1 LIQLTE
7 RAARNFRR
15 IREDEELENDVP
27 LRVAVKGGGCAGYE
41 YVLTFDNPNKRGGC
55 AGYEYVLTFDNPNKR
70 DLTFESNGVTIVVD
84 KKSHIVIDGLEI
96 EWSTDLSAPGPRF
109 QNPRAAST
117 CGCSTSFSIKSLE
130 FENPVWMKN

>member
-1 LIQLTE
+1 MEITNEAIEKLIEKTQGE
-7 RAARNFRR
+7 YNIIR
-15 IREDEELENDVP
+15 IGVT
-27 LRVAVKGGGCAGYE
+27 G
-41 YVLTFDNPNKRGGC
+41 GGC

-70 DLTFESNGVTIVVD
+70 DLTFESKGVNIVVD

-117 CGCSTSFSIKSLE
+117 CGCSTSFSIKQE
-130 FENPVWMKN
+130 QFDKPVWMKN

>member
-27 LRVAVKGGGCAGYE
+27 LRVAVKG
-41 YVLTFDNPNKRGGC
+41 GGC

-117 CGCSTSFSIKSLE
+117 CGCSTSFSIDPQRLIVNQLGCNNGIFRESIGTL
-130 FENPVWMKN
+130 

>member
-1 LIQLTE
+1 MIQLTE
-7 RAARNFRR
+7 TAARNFRR

-41 YVLTFDNPNKRGGC
+41 YVLTFDNPNKR
-55 AGYEYVLTFDNPNKR
+55 
-70 DLTFESNGVTIVVD
+70 DLTFESKGVTIVVD

-96 EWSTDLSAPGPRF
+96 EWSTDLSSPGPRF

-130 FENPVWMKN
+130 FDNTPVWMKN

>member
-1 LIQLTE
+1 MIQLTE

-15 IREDEELENDVP
+15 ILEDEELENDVP

-41 YVLTFDNPNKRGGC
+41 YVLTFDNPNKR
-55 AGYEYVLTFDNPNKR
+55 

-84 KKSHIVIDGLEI
+84 IKSHIVIDGVVI

-109 QNPRAAST
+109 ENPKATST
-117 CGCSTSFSIKSLE
+117 CGCSTSFSIKQEQLDK
-130 FENPVWMKN
+130 PVWMKN